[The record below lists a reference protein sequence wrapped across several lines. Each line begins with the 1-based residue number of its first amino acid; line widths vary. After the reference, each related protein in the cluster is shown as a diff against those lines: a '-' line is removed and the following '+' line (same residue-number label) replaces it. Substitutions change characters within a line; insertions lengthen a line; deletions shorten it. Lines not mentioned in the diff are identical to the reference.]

1 MDRSDALDRFL
12 RVLSDAHVRWCVVGG
27 LAVNAYAEPVVTLDL
42 DLIVSAEAMSTV
54 VDASSRAGF
63 SSERFAHRIN
73 LSAADSDLRI
83 QLQTDPRY
91 ASFIDRAEPRAVLG
105 LTLPVAA
112 IVDVLQGKVWAF
124 EDVTR
129 RASKRQKDLADIS
142 RLLEAAPLLR
152 AQVPVDILS
161 RLVGSPLPSP
171 QPVAHGAAF
180 MVNLS

>member
-1 MDRSDALDRFL
+1 MQARAFLRSVTVDRSDALDRFL
-12 RVLSDAHVRWCVVGG
+12 RVLSDARIHWCVVGG
-27 LAVNAYAEPVVTLDL
+27 LAVNAYTEPVVTLDL
-42 DLIVSAEAMSTV
+42 DLIVAAEATPTV

-63 SSERFAHRIN
+63 SSQRFAHSIN
-73 LSAADSDLRI
+73 LSASGSDLRI

-112 IVDVLQGKVWAF
+112 IADVLQGKIWAF

-142 RLLEAAPLLR
+142 RLLEAVPVLR
-152 AQVPVDILS
+152 GQVPVDILS
-161 RLVGSPLPSP
+161 RLV
-171 QPVAHGAAF
+171 
-180 MVNLS
+180 